1 MNPSLVHALT
11 TLYSFSGLLVA
22 VFYLPQLRAVWR
34 SSTDAR
40 DVSLCTW
47 VCWTLA
53 ALVATLYSAIVA
65 RDGAFLA
72 VSTANLAGCAGVT
85 AVVVR
90 KRRRVNTRPS
100 LAAAREFR
108 R

>member
-1 MNPSLVHALT
+1 MNPSLVRALT
-11 TLYSFSGLLVA
+11 TLCSFSGLLMA
-22 VFYLPQLRAVWR
+22 LFYLPQLRAVWV
-34 SSTDAR
+34 SPTDAR

-47 VCWTLA
+47 VSWTLA
-53 ALVATLYSAIVA
+53 ALVATLYSGILV

-85 AVVVR
+85 ALVVR
-90 KRRRVNTRPS
+90 KRRLATTRGS
-100 LAAAREFR
+100 LGPGSLR